1 MFESGDKLPR
11 LLGAA
16 LLAVALSGPVSA
28 LAANEPTPTQIREAA
43 EAFDR
48 GREAY
53 KNEDWVTAAE
63 QFERADSLAG
73 SPTALEYAIRA
84 RDKAGQLDRAATL
97 SALVAK
103 RYPDEAN
110 LGKIATEV
118 VERARPGLFE
128 LSVGCGEPCDL
139 AVGGKIVPGAPDVQ
153 RTVYLPAGKQTIR
166 AGFSGDRA
174 DSTEVE
180 ATAGGQGQVAFD
192 APAAA
197 VNADTPAVNPD
208 VPKPP
213 PPEAA
218 KPKAR
223 SGWSPT
229 VFWVGAGLTA
239 VAAGTTIWSGID
251 TLNNPGKDRVRNECE
266 AGDTDCSLYQDGLA
280 HQRRTNVLIGVTA
293 GVGVATALVGLF
305 ATDWGS
311 GEAAPADQPEA
322 PDEYPVAK
330 RHQDRAVAR
339 ARIKPWVVVGSG
351 ALIGAEGRF

>member
-1 MFESGDKLPR
+1 

-16 LLAVALSGPVSA
+16 LLAFALSTSATA
-28 LAANEPTPTQIREAA
+28 LAAGEPTPTQIREAA

-53 KNEDWVTAAE
+53 KNEDWVTAGE

-84 RDKAGQLDRAATL
+84 RDRAGQLDRAATL

-103 RYPDEAN
+103 RYPDDAN
-110 LGKIATEV
+110 LGKIATELL
-118 VERARPGLFE
+118 ERAKSGLFE
-128 LSVGCGEPCDL
+128 LTVGCAEPCDL

-153 RTVYLPAGKQTIR
+153 RTLYLPAGKQTIR

-180 ATAGGQGQVAFD
+180 ASAGGQGQVAFD
-192 APAAA
+192 APASAVAA
-197 VNADTPAVNPD
+197 PAPAASPDTQ
-208 VPKPP
+208 PKPAP
-213 PPEAA
+213 TPVATQ
-218 KPKAR
+218 KAR

-239 VAAGTTIWSGID
+239 VAAGTTIWSGVD
-251 TLNNPGKDRVRNECE
+251 TVNNPGKDRVRNECT
-266 AGDTDCSLYQDGLA
+266 AGDTNCSLYQEGLS

-293 GVGVATALVGLF
+293 AIGVATAVVGLF
-305 ATDWGS
+305 ATDWS
-311 GEAAPADQPEA
+311 GPEAAAPSDQPES

-330 RHQDRAVAR
+330 RQQRAVAR
-339 ARIKPWVVVGSG
+339 ARIVPWVAVGGG
-351 ALIGAEGRF
+351 ALVGAEGRF